1 MKVGAS
7 SGLTAKGGAGA
18 ARPAAGGA
26 SFSLPGASQAGGA
39 EAVVRTAG
47 MTGVA
52 SLDALLALQETDGP
66 TERRRKAVR
75 RAGRIL
81 DVLEDL
87 RIAVLDGEVSG
98 ANLDRLMR
106 AVRDQRDHT
115 DDPGLEGLLNDIET
129 RAAVELAKLERA
141 KIAA

>member
-7 SGLTAKGGAGA
+7 SGVTARGGAGA

-26 SFSLPGASQAGGA
+26 AFSLPGAAQAGGA

-52 SLDALLALQETDGP
+52 SLDALLALQEAEGP

-87 RIAVLDGEVSG
+87 KIAVLDGAVSG
-98 ANLDRLMR
+98 ANLERLVR
-106 AVRDQRDHT
+106 AVRDQRDNT
-115 DDPGLEGLLNDIET
+115 DEPGLESLLNEIET
-129 RAAVELAKLERA
+129 RAEVELAKLERA